1 MGLAPENRQKAIAT
15 VERELEKIKRKNVG
29 SAELKRVKEFLIGNF
44 KLSHENVKSKM
55 FFYATSVLLFGKV
68 VHPSEQIDG
77 IGAVTAADI
86 RNLACKILVPD
97 NRSISIVSSRQ
108 S

>member
-15 VERELEKIKRKNVG
+15 VERELEKIKQRNVG

-77 IGAVTAADI
+77 IGTVTAADI